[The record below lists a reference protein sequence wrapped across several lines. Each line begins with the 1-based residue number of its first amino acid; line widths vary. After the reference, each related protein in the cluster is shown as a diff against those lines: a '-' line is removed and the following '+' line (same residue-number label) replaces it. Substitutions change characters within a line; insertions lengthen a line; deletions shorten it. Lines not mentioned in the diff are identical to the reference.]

1 MSDNTGINANL
12 NAIRNPVSALLQSAK
27 TIAVVGLSSNPSR
40 ASHEVAAYLQI
51 HGYRIL
57 PVNPNEAGKR
67 ILNELC
73 YASLS
78 EAVMA
83 TSLQIDIVDCFRKAQ
98 DIPVLV
104 DEAIA
109 LGAASIWMQLGV
121 RHDQAAQRAM
131 DAGLQVVMDKCPK
144 IEHRLHLTHW
154 SHSQE

>member
-1 MSDNTGINANL
+1 MSDNTGTNANP
-12 NAIRNPVSALLQSAK
+12 NAKPNAVIALLQKAK
-27 TIAVVGLSSNPSR
+27 TIAVVGLSAKPSR
-40 ASHEVAAYLQI
+40 ASHEVAAYLQT

-83 TSLQIDIVDCFRKAQ
+83 TGLQIDIVDCFRKAQ

-109 LGAASIWMQLGV
+109 LGAGSIWMQLGV
-121 RHDQAAQRAM
+121 RHEQAAQRAM

-144 IEHRLHLTHW
+144 IEHRLHL
-154 SHSQE
+154 SHRSHPQE

>member
-1 MSDNTGINANL
+1 MSDNTGTNVNL
-12 NAIRNPVSALLQSAK
+12 NVNPNPVIALLQNAK
-27 TIAVVGLSSNPSR
+27 TIAVVGLSSNPLR

-73 YASLS
+73 YVSLS
-78 EAVMA
+78 EAVKA
-83 TSLQIDIVDCFRKAQ
+83 TGLQIDIVDCFRKAQ

-109 LGAASIWMQLGV
+109 LGAGSVWMQLGI
-121 RHDQAAQRAM
+121 RHDLAAQRAM
-131 DAGLQVVMDKCPK
+131 NAGLQVVMDKCTK
-144 IEHRLHLTHW
+144 IEHQLHLTHR
-154 SHSQE
+154 SHLQE

>member
-1 MSDNTGINANL
+1 MSDIIGTNVNP
-12 NAIRNPVSALLQSAK
+12 NPVIALLQNAK

-40 ASHEVAAYLQI
+40 ASHEVAAYLQT

-67 ILNELC
+67 ILNEFC

-83 TSLQIDIVDCFRKAQ
+83 TGLQIDIVDCFRKAQ

-109 LGAASIWMQLGV
+109 IGAASIWMQLGI

-144 IEHRLHLTHW
+144 IEHRLHLIHRP
-154 SHSQE
+154 HSQE